1 MAWNPKFSIAKLA
14 TPVRGHP
21 VPWGD
26 MQKISVNFD
35 TETFNAIARR
45 AHRDKVSFGGMVR
58 LLVEWGLED
67 ALVNDSAEKRTEKDA
82 DIGR

>member
-1 MAWNPKFSIAKLA
+1 MVAWNPKLSAAKLA
-14 TPVRGHP
+14 TPVSGHS

-35 TETFNAIARR
+35 TETFNTIAHM

-67 ALVNDSAEKRTEKDA
+67 TQHKE
-82 DIGR
+82 G